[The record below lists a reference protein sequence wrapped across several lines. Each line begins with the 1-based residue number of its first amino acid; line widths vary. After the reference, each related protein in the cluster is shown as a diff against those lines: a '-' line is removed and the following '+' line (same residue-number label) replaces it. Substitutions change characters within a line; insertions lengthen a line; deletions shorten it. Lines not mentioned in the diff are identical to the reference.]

1 MDPLQAFLQANA
13 LVAPIYP
20 PTSRYY
26 GIAATQLTQPD
37 GKTVTY
43 LRRRFIP
50 PPENFAT
57 LQEHR
62 VSEGDRVDNL
72 AAQYLGD
79 PLQYWRLCDANRAV
93 RPAELTETVGQRV
106 RITLPEG
113 VPGVADAG

>member
-26 GIAATQLTQPD
+26 GIASVQFTQAD
-37 GKTVTY
+37 GTTVAY
-43 LRRRFIP
+43 LQRRFVP
-50 PPENFAT
+50 PPENFST
-57 LQEHR
+57 LQEHT
-62 VSEGDRVDNL
+62 VVEGDRIDNL

-79 PLQYWRLCDANRAV
+79 PLQYWRICDANRAV
-93 RPAELTETVGQRV
+93 NPADLTEIIGSLV

-113 VPGVADAG
+113 IPGSTDAG